1 MPKKKSKTKKNK
13 RRFPLLKVTITILI
27 FVCVL
32 FYGLNKYGDL
42 DISKDLLKGLIQK
55 GEIEVALYFADPH
68 SEYLVNEQREIKDA
82 FSKKQ
87 KIAKTIDEL
96 IKGPKGNLIHTI
108 PSTTR
113 LNNIHINGDGIVWLD
128 FDAHLSQDHPGG
140 SSSEIMTVY
149 SIVNTV
155 LLNFKDLSKVRI
167 LIEGNEVRTLAGHID
182 CSKPFVLNNDFIK

>member
-1 MPKKKSKTKKNK
+1 MPKKKSKSKKSE
-13 RRFPLLKVTITILI
+13 RRFPIFKVTIAIFV

-32 FYGLNKYGDL
+32 IYGLQKYGDL
-42 DISKDLLKGLIQK
+42 DISKDFLKGLIPK
-55 GEIEVALYFADPH
+55 REIKVALYFADPH

-108 PSTTR
+108 ASTTR
-113 LNNIHINGDGIVWLD
+113 LNNIQIDSDGIVWLD
-128 FDAHLSQDHPGG
+128 FNSHLSQDHPGG
-140 SSSEIMTVY
+140 SLSEIMTVY

-155 LLNFKDLSKVRI
+155 LLNFKDLSKVGI

-182 CSKPFVLNNDFIK
+182 CSKPFVLENDFIK